1 MPLLCYIRNNTAWAI
16 LTRVDT
22 SSAAVNSNH
31 GSSDILPRARNPI
44 SIHPKYAYHIT
55 ATQTFLAL
63 LLCCRSLKHGLHFP
77 YPVSTAEGMYQRS
90 LSPELERADSGGR
103 QERSE
108 EEVVA
113 GADHRDFVLLLVDLA
128 RCFDRTCEQYI
139 AVVLAG
145 LGWHQK
151 CRGTDAV
158 LCVCANMCLI
168 VSRTPKVCG
177 VWCVCRR
184 GKRKS
189 EPPRSQSAR
198 SSTNQLKARNDCWVE
213 RGLLSTHVCV

>member
-1 MPLLCYIRNNTAWAI
+1 MPLLCYIRKNTAWAI

-55 ATQTFLAL
+55 ATQTFLVLA
-63 LLCCRSLKHGLHFP
+63 LCCRSVKHGLHFP
-77 YPVSTAEGMYQRS
+77 YPVSTAEGMYVPTFT
-90 LSPELERADSGGR
+90 SPELERADSGGR

-184 GKRKS
+184 
-189 EPPRSQSAR
+189 EPPRPQSAR